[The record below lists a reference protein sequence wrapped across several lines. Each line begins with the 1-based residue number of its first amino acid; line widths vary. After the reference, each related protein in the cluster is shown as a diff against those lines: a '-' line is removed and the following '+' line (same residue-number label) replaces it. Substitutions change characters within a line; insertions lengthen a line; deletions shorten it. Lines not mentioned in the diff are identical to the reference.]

1 MLRRR
6 LMVPAVAVAL
16 ALSLGLTAVGFWAGR
31 TIVQVMSDHLIREVT
46 QAVHRDVAHIIGD
59 VDRALSRV
67 ANDFARH
74 DVPLGDPLAV
84 ARELYGLL
92 TVQRDLDWLYFGNE
106 AGGIVSVGRL
116 ADGKT
121 VFLMTDGFR
130 AGIMREF
137 EALPGG
143 GIGRLRKS
151 AAAFD
156 TRQKSWYTR
165 AKETGKPV
173 LDRALSGAVEPIAGV
188 SLSTPVFDK
197 NGNFVGVFGT
207 DLILTQLASLM
218 RTLQLGE
225 HGRTFLVD
233 AAGRLIASSG
243 GVLPVSIDADGQQSL
258 LKRVRDG

>member
-6 LMVPAVAVAL
+6 LMIPAVAMAL

-31 TIVQVMSDHLIREVT
+31 TIVQVMSDRLIREVT
-46 QAVHRDVAHIIGD
+46 QAVHRDVAHIVGG
-59 VDRALSRV
+59 VDKALSRV

-92 TVQRDLDWLYFGNE
+92 TVERDVDWLYFGNE

-116 ADGKT
+116 ADGTT

-137 EALPGG
+137 EALPNG
-143 GIGRLRKS
+143 GIGRLRKT

-156 TRQKSWYTR
+156 TRQKIWYTR
-165 AKETGKPV
+165 RKGDEQAV
-173 LDRALSGAVEPIAGV
+173 LDRALSRCRRAHRGRFALRPRLRQGR
-188 SLSTPVFDK
+188 
-197 NGNFVGVFGT
+197 
-207 DLILTQLASLM
+207 QL
-218 RTLQLGE
+218 RRG
-225 HGRTFLVD
+225 
-233 AAGRLIASSG
+233 
-243 GVLPVSIDADGQQSL
+243 
-258 LKRVRDG
+258 VRDRPYSDTARQPHADAPAR